1 MRVDYRL
8 IEEGNSISI
17 SIKIRAASGC
27 YHREHSPT
35 AYALVDEYLKQHSD
49 LNIMFEEHESGP
61 EIIVWLALGT
71 AGLTLTKSVI
81 DLVTAVINA
90 RAKGREK
97 GDTCHSRL
105 LLVVRDTHRTTNST
119 EEIVLEIYDKDILA
133 SDQVRKAIEKG
144 LQKKFSKQ

>member
-8 IEEGNSISI
+8 REEGNGIPI
-17 SIKIRAASGC
+17 TIKIRAASGC
-27 YHREHSPT
+27 YHREHSPA

-71 AGLTLTKSVI
+71 AGMTLTKSVI
-81 DLVTAVINA
+81 DLVTAIINA

-97 GDTCHSRL
+97 GDTRDGKL
-105 LLVVRDTHRTTNST
+105 LLVVRDTYRTTNST
-119 EEIVLEIYDKDILA
+119 EEIVLEIFDKDIIP

-144 LQKKFSKQ
+144 LQKKFNKK